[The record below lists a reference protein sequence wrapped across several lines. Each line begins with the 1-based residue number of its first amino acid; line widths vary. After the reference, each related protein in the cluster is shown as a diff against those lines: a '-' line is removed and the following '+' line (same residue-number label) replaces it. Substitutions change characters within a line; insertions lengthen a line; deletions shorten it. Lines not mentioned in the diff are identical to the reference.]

1 MVDKWKMIDGQT
13 YVQTDKENQ
22 IELKLSHEPAVGN
35 SNPYQ
40 E

>member
-1 MVDKWKMIDGQT
+1 MVDNCKMIDGQT
-13 YVQTDKENQ
+13 YVETDKENRV
-22 IELKLSHEPAVGN
+22 ELKPSHEPAVGN